1 MGVAVILCSDWLISY
16 SEEYS
21 SRADGFLER
30 LLKSINTF
38 IKYHKGPQHIIDEAK
53 DYLSLLEA
61 FKKEFKVTKLNF
73 SLFYLLFAFRL
84 LRRCGWHHMGL

>member
-1 MGVAVILCSDWLISY
+1 MGVAAILCSDWLYPY

-21 SRADGFLER
+21 SRADGFFEH

-38 IKYHKGPQHIIDEAK
+38 VKYHGGPQHIISEAK
-53 DYLSLLEA
+53 DFLALLEA
-61 FKKEFKVTKLNF
+61 FKKEFKVTILNA
-73 SLFYLLFAFRL
+73 SLPYRLFALRL